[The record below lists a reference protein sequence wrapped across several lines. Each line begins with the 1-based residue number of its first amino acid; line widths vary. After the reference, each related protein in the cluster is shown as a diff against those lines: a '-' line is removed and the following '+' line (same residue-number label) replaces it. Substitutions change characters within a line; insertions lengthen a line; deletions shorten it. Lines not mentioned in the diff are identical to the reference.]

1 MRSILI
7 SILCF
12 GCAAES
18 ATPTPGVDGS
28 VEQMPDA
35 MMPVPTPDAASCT
48 LQGTQDDPDSEFT
61 DSNCDGIDGNAAISV
76 FLAPIGDDA
85 GDGTREHPLRTYAH
99 AVQFARAHGK
109 TAILASIGEYGET
122 VAVAEGIALHGGYDP
137 LHGWQR
143 THDAHTVF
151 RAAGPVLIATNI
163 QRDTRVTF
171 VDFRATAAA
180 AGETSI
186 GARI

>member
-1 MRSILI
+1 MM
-7 SILCF
+7 
-12 GCAAES
+12 
-18 ATPTPGVDGS
+18 PMP
-28 VEQMPDA
+28 MPDA
-35 MMPVPTPDAASCT
+35 AGCTPQS
-48 LQGTQDDPDSEFT
+48 TQDDPDSQFT
-61 DSNCDGIDGNAAISV
+61 DTNCDGIDGNAAVSV

-85 GDGTREHPLRTYAH
+85 GDGTREHPLRTYAQ

-122 VAVAEGIALHGGYDP
+122 VEVAEGIGLHGGYDP

-143 THDAHTVF
+143 TRDARTVF
-151 RAAGPVLIATNI
+151 HAAGPVLVASNI

-171 VDFRATAAA
+171 VDFRATDAT

-186 GARI
+186 GARIT